1 MMFRAIISDR
11 PMVSNLGVN
20 VSLLFSV
27 MFMFGVWLSGVA
39 GVITAPIMGIN
50 AQQSMNVLF
59 SVMTVLI
66 IGGLKSMRGAFFAA
80 LIVGI
85 VNALGSLWI
94 QAYYSLIPAALMII
108 VLLVKPTG
116 LFARAED

>member
-1 MMFRAIISDR
+1 
-11 PMVSNLGVN
+11 
-20 VSLLFSV
+20 
-27 MFMFGVWLSGVA
+27 
-39 GVITAPIMGIN
+39 
-50 AQQSMNVLF
+50 MNVLF